1 MNGETRLID
10 TNVLVHAYTIADDRK
25 HQAALGW
32 LNGYGQAKKLL
43 PRSRTCVSFSLW

>member
-25 HQAALGW
+25 HQAALALVERVWGRR
-32 LNGYGQAKKLL
+32 
-43 PRSRTCVSFSLW
+43 RSYYHAPERV